1 MYLTDSLTSDTLT
14 SDLCFFMPVSVVIIT
29 GVSGSGMSSALKSFE
44 DLGYFAIDNLPAQ
57 LIPTFVKLCDD
68 SMEIERT
75 AFVVDVRSR
84 EFLSL
89 FPRMHEELRE
99 RGVHVTVLFLEADDE
114 VLLRRYSETRRP
126 HPLPDQNVLQAI
138 RQERELLSEIRD
150 LADHV
155 IDTSE
160 QTVHTLRDVIK
171 DRFAEKGGAHE
182 LNVTI
187 ASFGFRHGAPRGLDM
202 VFDVRFLRNPHFIP
216 ELRPL
221 TGRDPAVIQYLQS
234 ESEVEDTIARFVD
247 LLAYLLPRFQ
257 REGKSYL
264 TVGVGCTGGRHRSVM
279 VAEAINK
286 QLNERSYK
294 SKVVHR
300 DIDKDEQRY
309 RKREK

>member
-1 MYLTDSLTSDTLT
+1 MRELISDLCSLTSDIFL
-14 SDLCFFMPVSVVIIT
+14 MPVSVVIIT
-29 GVSGSGMSSALKSFE
+29 GVSGSGMSSALKAFE

-68 SMEIERT
+68 SSEIDRT
-75 AFVVDVRSR
+75 AFVVDVRAR
-84 EFLSL
+84 EFLNL
-89 FPRMHEELRE
+89 FPHMHEELKD
-99 RGVHVTVLFLEADDE
+99 RGVNVTVLFLEADDE
-114 VLLRRYSETRRP
+114 VLRRRYSETRRP

-138 RQERELLSEIRD
+138 RQERELLSAIRD

-160 QTVHTLRDVIK
+160 HTVHTLRDVIQ
-171 DRFAEKGGAHE
+171 DHFAEKSGAQG
-182 LNVTI
+182 LNVTVS
-187 ASFGFRHGAPRGLDM
+187 SFGFRHGSPRGLDM
-202 VFDVRFLRNPHFIP
+202 MFDVRFLPNPHFIAG
-216 ELRPL
+216 LREL
-221 TGRDPAVIQYLQS
+221 TGRDPAVVEYLQS

-286 QLNERSYK
+286 ALTEKGYK

-300 DIDKDEQRY
+300 DIQKDEERY
-309 RKREK
+309 RG

>member
-1 MYLTDSLTSDTLT
+1 
-14 SDLCFFMPVSVVIIT
+14 MPVPVIIIT
-29 GVSGSGMSSALKSFE
+29 GVSGSGMSSALKDFE

-68 SMEIERT
+68 SSEIDRI

-89 FPRMHEELRE
+89 FPRMHEELEE
-99 RGVHVTVLFLEADDE
+99 RGVDVRVLFLEADDE

-126 HPLPDQNVLQAI
+126 HPLPDQNVRQAI

-160 QTVHTLRDVIK
+160 HTVHSLRDVIK
-171 DRFAEKGGAHE
+171 DHFAEQGDAHE

-187 ASFGFRHGAPRGLDM
+187 SSFGFRHGAPRGLDM
-202 VFDVRFLRNPHFIP
+202 MFDVRFLPNPHFVA

-221 TGRDPAVIQYLQS
+221 TGRDSLVIEYLQS
-234 ESEVEDTIARFVD
+234 ESEVEDTIARFAD

-279 VAEAINK
+279 VAESINK
-286 QLNERSYK
+286 RLNELGYK
-294 SKVVHR
+294 SRVVHR
-300 DIDKDEQRY
+300 DILKDEDRY
-309 RKREK
+309 KKI

>member
-1 MYLTDSLTSDTLT
+1 
-14 SDLCFFMPVSVVIIT
+14 MPVSVAIIT
-29 GVSGSGMSSALKSFE
+29 GVSGSGMSSALKAFE

-57 LIPTFVKLCDD
+57 LIPTFVKLCHD
-68 SMEIERT
+68 SSEIDRT

-84 EFLSL
+84 EFLNL
-89 FPRMHEELRE
+89 FPRMHEELKE
-99 RGVHVTVLFLEADDE
+99 KGVDVTVLFLEADDE

-150 LADHV
+150 LSDHV

-160 QTVHTLRDVIK
+160 HTVHTLRDVIQ
-171 DRFAEKGGAHE
+171 DHFAEKSGAHE

-187 ASFGFRHGAPRGLDM
+187 SSFGFRHGAPRGLDM
-202 VFDVRFLRNPHFIP
+202 MFDVRFLPNPHFVP
-216 ELRPL
+216 ELRAL

-247 LLAYLLPRFQ
+247 LLAYLLPKFR

-264 TVGVGCTGGRHRSVM
+264 TVGIGCTGGRHRSVM
-279 VAEAINK
+279 AAEAINK
-286 QLNERSYK
+286 QLNELGYK

-300 DIDKDEQRY
+300 DILKDEERY
-309 RKREK
+309 K

>member
-1 MYLTDSLTSDTLT
+1 
-14 SDLCFFMPVSVVIIT
+14 MPVSVVIIT

-68 SMEIERT
+68 SSEIDRT

-99 RGVHVTVLFLEADDE
+99 KGVHVTILFLEADDE

-187 ASFGFRHGAPRGLDM
+187 SSFGFRHGAPRGLDM

-221 TGRDPAVIQYLQS
+221 TGCDPAVIQYLQS

-247 LLAYLLPRFQ
+247 LLAFLLPRFQ

-264 TVGVGCTGGRHRSVM
+264 TVGIGCTGGRHRSVM

-309 RKREK
+309 RKRDA

>member
-1 MYLTDSLTSDTLT
+1 
-14 SDLCFFMPVSVVIIT
+14 MPVSVVIIT

-68 SMEIERT
+68 SIEIERT

-89 FPRMHEELRE
+89 FPRMHEELKE
-99 RGVHVTVLFLEADDE
+99 KGVHVTVLFLEADDE

-187 ASFGFRHGAPRGLDM
+187 SSFGFRHGAPRGLDM

-221 TGRDPAVIQYLQS
+221 TGLDPAVIEYLQS

-286 QLNERSYK
+286 QLNERSYD
-294 SKVVHR
+294 SKVIHR
-300 DIDKDEQRY
+300 DIDKDERRY
-309 RKREK
+309 RKRDP

>member
-1 MYLTDSLTSDTLT
+1 
-14 SDLCFFMPVSVVIIT
+14 MPVSVVIIT
-29 GVSGSGMSSALKSFE
+29 GVSGSGMSSALKAFE

-68 SMEIERT
+68 SNEIDRT

-89 FPRMHEELRE
+89 FPRMHEVLKE
-99 RGVHVTVLFLEADDE
+99 RGVDVTVLFLEADDE

-150 LADHV
+150 LADYV

-160 QTVHTLRDVIK
+160 HTVHTLRDVIK
-171 DRFAEKGGAHE
+171 DHFAEKGGAHE

-187 ASFGFRHGAPRGLDM
+187 SSFGFRHGSPRGLDM
-202 VFDVRFLRNPHFIP
+202 MFDVRFLPNPHFIA

-221 TGRDPAVIQYLQS
+221 TGRDPSVVEYLQS
-234 ESEVEDTIARFVD
+234 ASEVEDTIARFVD

-279 VAEAINK
+279 VSEAIDK
-286 QLNERSYK
+286 RLKGLGYR
-294 SKVVHR
+294 SKVIHR
-300 DIDKDEQRY
+300 DIRKDEERY
-309 RKREK
+309 KLRDA

>member
-1 MYLTDSLTSDTLT
+1 
-14 SDLCFFMPVSVVIIT
+14 MPASVVIIT
-29 GVSGSGMSSALKSFE
+29 GVSGSGMSSALKAFE

-57 LIPTFVKLCDD
+57 LIPIFVRLCDE
-68 SMEIERT
+68 SREIERT

-89 FPRMHEELRE
+89 FPRMHDELKQK
-99 RGVHVTVLFLEADDE
+99 GVNVTVLFLEADDE

-126 HPLPDQNVLQAI
+126 HPLPDQNVRQAI
-138 RQERELLSEIRD
+138 RQERELLSDIRD

-160 QTVHTLRDVIK
+160 HTVHTLRDVIK
-171 DRFAEKGGAHE
+171 DRFAEKGGAHD

-187 ASFGFRHGAPRGLDM
+187 SSFGFRHGSPRGLDM
-202 VFDVRFLRNPHFIP
+202 LFDVRFLPNPHFIP

-221 TGRDPAVIQYLQS
+221 TGRDPAVIEYLQS
-234 ESEVEDTIARFVD
+234 ESEVEDTIARFAD
-247 LLAYLLPRFQ
+247 LLAYLLPRFR

-279 VAEAINK
+279 VAEA
-286 QLNERSYK
+286 LNSRLIETGYQ
-294 SKVVHR
+294 SKVLHR
-300 DIDKDEQRY
+300 DIDKDDERY
-309 RKREK
+309 KT

>member
-1 MYLTDSLTSDTLT
+1 
-14 SDLCFFMPVSVVIIT
+14 MPVSVVIIT
-29 GVSGSGMSSALKSFE
+29 GVSGSGMSSALKDFE

-68 SMEIERT
+68 SSEIDRT

-89 FPRMHEELRE
+89 FPRMHEELKE
-99 RGVHVTVLFLEADDE
+99 RRVNVTVLFLEADDE
-114 VLLRRYSETRRP
+114 LLLRRYSETRRP
-126 HPLPDQNVLQAI
+126 HPLPDQNVRQAI
-138 RQERELLSEIRD
+138 RQERELLSEIRE

-160 QTVHTLRDVIK
+160 HTVHTLRDVIK
-171 DRFAEKGGAHE
+171 NHFAGKGGAHG

-187 ASFGFRHGAPRGLDM
+187 SSFGFRHGSPRGLDM
-202 VFDVRFLRNPHFIP
+202 LFDVRFLPNPHFVA

-221 TGRDPAVIQYLQS
+221 SGRDAAVIKYLQA
-234 ESEVEDTIARFVD
+234 ESEVEDTIARLVD
-247 LLAYLLPRFQ
+247 LLSYLLPRFQ

-279 VAEAINK
+279 VADSINRR
-286 QLNERSYK
+286 LNDMGY
-294 SKVVHR
+294 
-300 DIDKDEQRY
+300 
-309 RKREK
+309 

>member
-1 MYLTDSLTSDTLT
+1 
-14 SDLCFFMPVSVVIIT
+14 MPVSVVIIT
-29 GVSGSGMSSALKSFE
+29 GVSGSGMSSALKDFE

-68 SMEIERT
+68 SSEIDRT

-89 FPRMHEELRE
+89 FPRMHEELKE
-99 RGVHVTVLFLEADDE
+99 RGVNVTVLFLEADDD

-126 HPLPDQNVLQAI
+126 HPLPDQNVRQAI

-160 QTVHTLRDVIK
+160 HTVHTLRDVIK
-171 DRFAEKGGAHE
+171 DHFSEKSGAHE

-187 ASFGFRHGAPRGLDM
+187 SSFGFRHGSPRGLDM
-202 VFDVRFLRNPHFIP
+202 MFEVRLLPNPHLIA

-221 TGRDPAVIQYLQS
+221 TGRDPEVIQYLQS

-247 LLAYLLPRFQ
+247 LLSYLLPRFQ

-286 QLNERSYK
+286 RLNEQGYSSR
-294 SKVVHR
+294 VVHR
-300 DIDKDEQRY
+300 DTLKDEERY
-309 RKREK
+309 K

>member
-1 MYLTDSLTSDTLT
+1 
-14 SDLCFFMPVSVVIIT
+14 MPVSVVIIT
-29 GVSGSGMSSALKSFE
+29 GVSGSGMSSALKDFE

-68 SMEIERT
+68 SSEIDRT
-75 AFVVDVRSR
+75 AFVVDVRAR

-89 FPRMHEELRE
+89 FPRMHEELKE
-99 RGVHVTVLFLEADDE
+99 RGVNVTVLFLEADDE

-126 HPLPDQNVLQAI
+126 HPLPDQTVLQAI

-160 QTVHTLRDVIK
+160 HTVHTLRDVIK
-171 DRFAEKGGAHE
+171 DHFAEKSAAHG

-187 ASFGFRHGAPRGLDM
+187 SSFGFRHGSPRGLDM
-202 VFDVRFLRNPHFIP
+202 MFDVRFLPNPHFVA
-216 ELRPL
+216 ELRAL
-221 TGRDPAVIQYLQS
+221 TGRDPAVVQYLQS

-247 LLAYLLPRFQ
+247 LLAHLLPRFQ

-279 VAEAINK
+279 VADAINK
-286 QLNERSYK
+286 ELNERGYK

-300 DIDKDEQRY
+300 DIRKDEERY
-309 RKREK
+309 KA

>member
-1 MYLTDSLTSDTLT
+1 
-14 SDLCFFMPVSVVIIT
+14 MPVSVVIIT
-29 GVSGSGMSSALKSFE
+29 GVSGSGMSSALKAFE

-68 SMEIERT
+68 SSEIDRT

-89 FPRMHEELRE
+89 FPRMHEELKE
-99 RGVHVTVLFLEADDE
+99 KGVDVTVLFLEADDE

-160 QTVHTLRDVIK
+160 HTVHTLRDVIK
-171 DRFAEKGGAHE
+171 DHFAEKSGAHE

-187 ASFGFRHGAPRGLDM
+187 SSFGFRHGSPRGLDM
-202 VFDVRFLRNPHFIP
+202 MFDVRFLPNPHFVA
-216 ELRPL
+216 ELRAL
-221 TGRDPAVIQYLQS
+221 TGRDPAVIEYLQS

-247 LLAYLLPRFQ
+247 LLAFLLPKFR

-264 TVGVGCTGGRHRSVM
+264 TVGIGCTGGRHRSVM
-279 VAEAINK
+279 VAEAINN
-286 QLNERSYK
+286 QLNQLGYK

-300 DIDKDEQRY
+300 DILKDEERY
-309 RKREK
+309 RSET

>member
-1 MYLTDSLTSDTLT
+1 
-14 SDLCFFMPVSVVIIT
+14 MPVSVVIIT

-68 SMEIERT
+68 SIEIDRT

-89 FPRMHEELRE
+89 FPRMHEELKE
-99 RGVHVTVLFLEADDE
+99 RGVNVTVLFLDADDE

-138 RQERELLSEIRD
+138 RQERELLKEIRD
-150 LADHV
+150 LANHV

-160 QTVHTLRDVIK
+160 HTVHTLRDVIK
-171 DRFAEKGGAHE
+171 DHFAEKGGAHE
-182 LNVTI
+182 LNVTVS
-187 ASFGFRHGAPRGLDM
+187 SFGFRNGAPRGLDM

-221 TGRDPAVIQYLQS
+221 TGRDPAVIRYLQS

-264 TVGVGCTGGRHRSVM
+264 AVGVGCTGGRHRSVM

-286 QLNERSYK
+286 QLNELGYK
-294 SKVVHR
+294 SRVVHR

-309 RKREK
+309 KEA